1 MQLQAIIPDDGLVL
15 DKHASSESS
24 RTALDYLLER
34 SADMEAFS
42 YHDGELYC
50 EKVPVAKLA
59 EQYGTPL
66 WIYSKSFLLGQLKQI
81 QTAFAEVDPVI
92 CYSVK
97 ANSTLGV
104 LKVMRDAG
112 SSFDVVSGGE
122 LYRVKAAGGDTSKVV
137 FAGVG
142 KTDEE
147 IRFAL
152 ENKILMFDVE
162 SEQELDAI
170 AAVAGSMGVV
180 GNVALRLNPDI
191 DAKTHA
197 KTTTGKKGNKFG
209 MDIERFRELAA
220 KVLRDKRL
228 ALKGIHMHLGSP
240 ILTTDPYEAA
250 GQKAIEVVEALR
262 KDGHDI
268 NWINLGGGFGIS
280 YRGNEGLP
288 AEAYAKVIVP
298 AVKAAKCRLALE
310 PGRFVV
316 GNSCIL
322 VSRVVFTKR
331 EGGKLFVIQ
340 DGAMNDLI
348 RPAMYDSFHR
358 LWPVQP
364 SIAMPDN
371 VEGEIPGCEKTDVVG
386 PVCESSDYF
395 AKDRYLP
402 PMTRGDLLAIFSAG
416 AYGTAMSSNYNSR
429 PRATEILVDGADV
442 KVIRRRETYAD
453 LVAHEI
459 DAS

>member
-1 MQLQAIIPDDGLVL
+1 MQSFPY
-15 DKHASSESS
+15 
-24 RTALDYLLER
+24 R
-34 SADMEAFS
+34 
-42 YHDGELYC
+42 DGELYC
-50 EKVPVAKLA
+50 EDVPMAKLA
-59 EQYGTPL
+59 EQFGTPL
-66 WIYSKSFLLGQLKQI
+66 WVYSKSFLLGQLKQI
-81 QTAFAEVDPVI
+81 QTAFAEVAPVI

-97 ANSTLGV
+97 ANSTLGI
-104 LKVMRDAG
+104 LKVIRDAG
-112 SSFDVVSGGE
+112 CSFDVVSGGE

-142 KTDEE
+142 KTDDE

-152 ENKILMFDVE
+152 ENDILMFDVE

-170 AAVAGSMGVV
+170 ASVCASMNTIGRVV
-180 GNVALRLNPDI
+180 LRLNPDI

-228 ALKGIHMHLGSP
+228 SLKGIHMHLGSP
-240 ILTTDPYEAA
+240 ILTTEPYAAA
-250 GQKAIEVVEALR
+250 GQKAIEVVEGLR
-262 KDGHDI
+262 RDGHDV

-288 AEAYAKVIVP
+288 ASAYAEVIVP
-298 AVKAAKCRLALE
+298 AVKQAKCRLALE

-316 GNSCIL
+316 GNSCVL
-322 VSRVVFTKR
+322 VSKVVFTKR

-358 LWPVQP
+358 LWPVKP
-364 SIAMPDN
+364 AVAMPDD
-371 VEGEIPGCEKTDVVG
+371 VEGEIGGCEKTDVVG
-386 PVCESSDYF
+386 PICESSDYF

-402 PMTRGDLLAIFSAG
+402 RMQRGDLMATFSAG
-416 AYGTAMSSNYNSR
+416 AYGSAMSSNYNSR
-429 PRATEILVDGADV
+429 PRAAEVLVDGSKATL
-442 KVIRRRETYAD
+442 IRRRETYAD
-453 LVAHEI
+453 LIAHEI
-459 DAS
+459 DC

>member
-1 MQLQAIIPDDGLVL
+1 MQSFPY
-15 DKHASSESS
+15 
-24 RTALDYLLER
+24 R
-34 SADMEAFS
+34 
-42 YHDGELYC
+42 DGELYC
-50 EKVPVAKLA
+50 EDVPVAKLA
-59 EQYGTPL
+59 EKYGTPL
-66 WIYSKSFLLGQLKQI
+66 WVYSKSFILGQLKQI

-97 ANSTLGV
+97 ANSTLGI
-104 LKVMRDAG
+104 LKVVRDAG
-112 SSFDVVSGGE
+112 CSFDVVSGGE
-122 LYRVKAAGGDTSKVV
+122 LYRVRAAGGDTTKVV

-152 ENKILMFDVE
+152 ENDILMFDVE

-170 AAVAGSMGVV
+170 ADVAGSKGKV
-180 GNVALRLNPDI
+180 GRVALRLNPDI

-220 KVLRDKRL
+220 KVLKDKRL

-240 ILTTDPYEAA
+240 ILTTDPYAAA
-250 GQKAIEVVEALR
+250 GQKAIEVVEGLR
-262 KDGHDI
+262 RDGHDI

-288 AEAYAKVIVP
+288 ASAYAEVIVT
-298 AVKAAKCRLALE
+298 AVRQAKCRLALE

-316 GNSCIL
+316 GNSCVLI
-322 VSRVVFTKR
+322 SRVVFSKR

-340 DGAMNDLI
+340 DGGMNDLI

-358 LWPVQP
+358 VWPVKP
-364 SIAMPDN
+364 AVPMPDN
-371 VEGEIPGCEKTDVVG
+371 VEDAIDGCEKTDVVG

-402 PMTRGDLLAIFSAG
+402 PMNRGDLFATFSAG
-416 AYGTAMSSNYNSR
+416 AYGTAMSSNYNTR
-429 PRATEILVDGADV
+429 PRGTELLIDGTNV
-442 KVIRRRETYAD
+442 TLIRRRETYAD
-453 LVAHEI
+453 LIAHEI
-459 DAS
+459 TD

>member
-1 MQLQAIIPDDGLVL
+1 MQ
-15 DKHASSESS
+15 S
-24 RTALDYLLER
+24 
-34 SADMEAFS
+34 FS
-42 YHDGELYC
+42 YRDGELYC
-50 EKVPVAKLA
+50 EDVPVAKIA
-59 EQYGTPL
+59 TEYGTPV
-66 WIYSKSFLLGQLKQI
+66 WIYSKAFLLGQLKQI

-122 LYRVKAAGGDTSKVV
+122 LYRVKAAGADTSKVV

-142 KTDEE
+142 KTNEE

-152 ENKILMFDVE
+152 ENNILMFDVE

-170 AAVAGSMGVV
+170 ADVAGSMGVV
-180 GNVALRLNPDI
+180 GKVALRLNPDI

-240 ILTTDPYEAA
+240 ILTTEPYEAA

-262 KDGHDI
+262 KDGHVID
-268 NWINLGGGFGIS
+268 WINLGGGFGIS

-288 AEAYAKVIVP
+288 ADAYAKVIVP

-316 GNSCIL
+316 GNSCVL
-322 VSRVVFTKR
+322 VSKVVFTKR

-358 LWPVQP
+358 VWPVRP
-364 SIAMPDN
+364 EVAMPEN

-386 PVCESSDYF
+386 PICESSDYF
-395 AKDRYLP
+395 AKDRHLP
-402 PMTRGDLLAIFSAG
+402 PMKRGDLFAIFSAG

-429 PRATEILVDGADV
+429 PRAAEILVDGTNV
-442 KVIRRRETYAD
+442 SVIRRRETYAD
-453 LVAHEI
+453 LVAHEL
-459 DAS
+459 DA